1 MSIIAILVASI
12 ASMIIG
18 MFWYS
23 QAGFG
28 KSWMKETGMTKKKMK
43 KMAISPVQA
52 MTLGFL
58 ATVLTAYILAKV
70 LFMTPLTGTMGGLQL
85 GFWIWLGFVATTQ
98 LGVVLWEGKTVK
110 LFTINTFYSL
120 VNLLVI
126 GAIIGAMA

>member
-1 MSIIAILVASI
+1 
-12 ASMIIG
+12 